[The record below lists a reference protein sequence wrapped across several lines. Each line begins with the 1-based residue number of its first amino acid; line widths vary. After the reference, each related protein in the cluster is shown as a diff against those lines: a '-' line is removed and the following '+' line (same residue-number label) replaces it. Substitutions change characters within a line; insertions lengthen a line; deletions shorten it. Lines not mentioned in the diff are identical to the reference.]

1 MGLEKVGTKF
11 ITAWAKAGEKS
22 LLATRPVKVN
32 TCSLKYIPNLTHDTV
47 SFTNNSYISE
57 QFVRSLTSI
66 KGKDN
71 RDTIRMVKDAIL
83 KRMGYKHPEILN
95 LDFDSSSFKLA
106 KKLGADGG
114 YNFSSGKLDFSQTIT
129 NLPIEN
135 QIAFLYHELDH
146 MDKFIKLYKAVGE
159 EQFNTY
165 LIEAQMSSPVY
176 KAFVKKGIMPNTAI
190 NCNFYRKMSEGIN
203 IQGFDIN
210 KWSKAVREYS
220 ETTPNYCDKYKYF
233 NNPLEISAY
242 NLESKIKEI
251 LGLPV
256 ETARDMF
263 PKNYTSMIEALKSQG
278 VTDIKEQE
286 CIIQNTINLCHLKNI
301 DDKLAKLYFK
311 KIKGIELTSEELSYI
326 KKTSLDF
333 GNKNHNTF
341 DFFQKVYLDAE
352 IFFRKGLLTIDKI
365 ANNMLS

>member
-1 MGLEKVGTKF
+1 MF
-11 ITAWAKAGEKS
+11 
-22 LLATRPVKVN
+22 
-32 TCSLKYIPNLTHDTV
+32 
-47 SFTNNSYISE
+47 
-57 QFVRSLTSI
+57 
-66 KGKDN
+66 
-71 RDTIRMVKDAIL
+71 
-83 KRMGYKHPEILN
+83 
-95 LDFDSSSFKLA
+95 
-106 KKLGADGG
+106 
-114 YNFSSGKLDFSQTIT
+114 
-129 NLPIEN
+129 
-135 QIAFLYHELDH
+135 
-146 MDKFIKLYKAVGE
+146 
-159 EQFNTY
+159 
-165 LIEAQMSSPVY
+165 SPVY

-203 IQGFDIN
+203 IQGFHIN

-220 ETTPNYCDKYKYF
+220 GTTPNYCDKYKYF

-326 KKTSLDF
+326 KKTSFNLS
-333 GNKNHNTF
+333 
-341 DFFQKVYLDAE
+341 
-352 IFFRKGLLTIDKI
+352 LL
-365 ANNMLS
+365 LL